1 STASITMTDP
11 QNGLSTLSEPAPI
24 SFHFRLATLSDI
36 PALVNL
42 IDLSI
47 RQLSVG
53 YYTQSQIDGSIGF
66 IFAPDTLL
74 IDDKTYFIIYPST
87 QPELI
92 VASGGWSFRKTL
104 YGGDRAPGRLPARRD
119 PATDRASIRAI
130 FTHPD
135 WSRRGLGSKML
146 RYCEEAARTGGFERL
161 EMGSTLTG
169 VKLYEK
175 SGYVRSGVED
185 VVKLGNGD
193 SLKVV
198 HMEKDL

>member
-1 STASITMTDP
+1 MPDP
-11 QNGLSTLSEPAPI
+11 QNDSLLPSEPAQAT
-24 SFHFRLATLSDI
+24 FHFRPATLSDL

-53 YYTQSQIDGSIGF
+53 HYTPSQIEGSIGF

-74 IDDKTYFIIYPST
+74 IDDGTYFIIYPST
-87 QPELI
+87 QPEVI
-92 VASGGWSFRKTL
+92 AAAGGWSFRKTL

-130 FTHPD
+130 FTHPE

-146 RYCEEAARTGGFERL
+146 RYCEEAARAGGFQRL

-175 SGYVRSGVED
+175 CGYVRSGVED
-185 VVKLGNGD
+185 VAKLGNGD
-193 SLKVV
+193 SLRIV
-198 HMEKDL
+198 HLNKDL